1 MGYNGTIDVI
11 SGFRPKNN
19 GTFSLVSAKDIQVA
33 DDDTRLDAALRS
45 AKEQAAAVTGVISS
59 LQKAVETQG
68 KNISDLQKSAI
79 ETDSTLKIE
88 GAAADAKTV
97 GDSFDHFSL
106 NFEDIYNTLDEHTQF
121 IDKTAIDIVN
131 LKESVEELKNN
142 SGESG
147 SGGVSSWNDLTDKPF
162 YYKSEWVTYVEDFSI
177 TSTPVGLLDGSGYG
191 YFLPVS
197 EEIYNVFN
205 VEGRT
210 AKFKLD
216 GTEYESTSKL
226 VNREG
231 VQGFV
236 YGNSDALLGT
246 GNTGEPFVMIPGW
259 ASNAGTITYWLLIAF
274 VNDTVETAHVC
285 GLSTL
290 VENIK
295 KLDAKFHDDDH
306 IRSIVDEVINEAL
319 GGDY

>member
-1 MGYNGTIDVI
+1 MAYNGTIDVI

-19 GTFSLVSAKDIQVA
+19 GTFPLVSAKDIQVA
-33 DDDTRLDAALRS
+33 DDDTRLDAALQS
-45 AKEQAAAVTGVISS
+45 AKEQASAVNNAISS
-59 LQKAVETQG
+59 LQETAATQGTDIENIKSKVEELGKQEDNIKLDTTLEISGAVPDSKAVG
-68 KNISDLQKSAI
+68 DRLKSLQTGI
-79 ETDSTLKIE
+79 EDN
-88 GAAADAKTV
+88 A
-97 GDSFDHFSL
+97 
-106 NFEDIYNTLDEHTQF
+106 NDI
-121 IDKTAIDIVN
+121 ID
-131 LKESVEELKNN
+131 LKESIENLKDNN
-142 SGESG
+142 G

-162 YYKSEWVTYVEDFSI
+162 YYESEWITYAEDLPI

-191 YFLPVS
+191 YFMSVS
-197 EEIYNVFN
+197 EEIFNVFN
-205 VEGRT
+205 VEGRK

-226 VNREG
+226 VNSEG

-285 GLSTL
+285 GLSAL